1 MLLLRSQLMESGE
14 RVIDSTKIMETVL
27 GRRSGYVK
35 GLGYGP
41 RPSTIVRSSVSSQ
54 RVSEL
59 EDALK
64 KSQDHA
70 SALETKIHN
79 LESNMESM
87 IQWMSQY
94 NGQLGSMGGSQFQ
107 SQSTEGNY
115 LHTYYM
121 QSCIIN
127 LL

>member
-1 MLLLRSQLMESGE
+1 MIQQRFELTEFGE
-14 RVIDSTKIMETVL
+14 RVIDSTKIMEIVL
-27 GRRSGYVK
+27 GHRSGYVK

-41 RPSTIVRSSVSSQ
+41 RLSIVVRSSVSSQ

-87 IQWMSQY
+87 M
-94 NGQLGSMGGSQFQ
+94 
-107 SQSTEGNY
+107 
-115 LHTYYM
+115 
-121 QSCIIN
+121 
-127 LL
+127 